1 MSIRQMR
8 QHHRYQQSKKTW
20 SERIDDEVGL
30 LMEELD
36 VPIEKRHRAKYL
48 FNSIVNKE
56 ILRINSMFDNL
67 KPKKTRWMKIREL
80 LSNDS

>member
-8 QHHRYQQSKKTW
+8 QYHQYQESKKSW
-20 SERIDDEVGL
+20 AEKIDDEVGL
-30 LMEELD
+30 LMEQLD
-36 VPIEKRHRAKYL
+36 VPKHRHHRARYL
-48 FNSIVNKE
+48 LNSIINQE

-80 LSNDS
+80 LSNDK